1 MAKQKQ
7 GQLQLIYD
15 EFAER
20 KLEKRSLEENYK
32 TALGNV
38 KKYIEITE
46 QMAGLRHK
54 KKMIEYEIQDQL
66 GASWKE
72 LEQIK
77 AELNMDK
84 ERMTDVALMDVVE
97 GRRVLV
103 KDKYENKYEP
113 IWSVRFKKIN

>member
-103 KDKYENKYEP
+103 KDKYENEYEP